1 MVRSMDSETH
11 LVSENYYAEELD
23 FQTHIDAVKR
33 SKTVNKG
40 IAIRYSAKD
49 QVLQVSFPKSTS
61 VTSGSLQLF
70 KPENSALDQRFN
82 FNSLKNGTLTVPAK
96 ELKKGDWVIKMHYII
111 SGDQYYHEKKMT
123 I

>member
-33 SKTVNKG
+33 SKIVNKE
-40 IAIRYSAKD
+40 IAIRHSTKD
-49 QVLQVSFPKSTS
+49 QIIQVSFPRSAS
-61 VTSGSLQLF
+61 VTNGSLQLF
-70 KPENSALDQRFN
+70 KPENSALDQHFN
-82 FNSLKNGTLTVPAK
+82 FNSLKNGTLSVPTK
-96 ELKKGDWVIKMHYII
+96 KLKKGDWVIKLHYEI
-111 SGDQYYHEKKMT
+111 SGDQYYFEKKMT